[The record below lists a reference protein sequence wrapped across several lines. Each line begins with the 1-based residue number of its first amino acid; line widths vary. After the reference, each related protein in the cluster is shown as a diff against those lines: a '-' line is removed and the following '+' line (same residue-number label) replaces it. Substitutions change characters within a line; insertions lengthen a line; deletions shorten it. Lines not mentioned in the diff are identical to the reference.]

1 MATGGRDAGFAV
13 RAISGVS
20 DRRRHD
26 PARSWLARL
35 RASSSSA
42 PVLRDHVKRKT
53 VSKAQ
58 PAKTCSI
65 RCDIGFRRCLVD
77 VRRVGLFYRAEYEP
91 RLLEELHL
99 LERGMQRIRRRG
111 NRIDRGVTGF
121 LGCDP
126 RFLGGASDLLL
137 CLPEPLELVPIPVA
151 GLPRFL
157 RQYPEPLG
165 LSPGS
170 LGDHAMFFGDVA
182 VRLGLLTAIFSTPG
196 PALGLP
202 ALLFYRQVIV
212 SHFGL
217 TPERRV
223 FIRQEVCPTA
233 TKLASPLWTHRCIV
247 KRLPG
252 ARSKARLITG
262 CLRSTVHP
270 SRRRPRPRSG
280 GFKGVWPWNRSKSE
294 RSTFRRFSTPGAPRE
309 RSWSIAEAR

>member
-1 MATGGRDAGFAV
+1 MRVSRCAPFREFQIVDATTLPGVGSRVSGLPRRARPCSAITSSGRQLPKPNRRKLAPFA
-13 RAISGVS
+13 AT
-20 DRRRHD
+20 
-26 PARSWLARL
+26 LAL
-35 RASSSSA
+35 
-42 PVLRDHVKRKT
+42 
-53 VSKAQ
+53 
-58 PAKTCSI
+58 
-65 RCDIGFRRCLVD
+65 RRCLVD

-182 VRLGLLTAIFSTPG
+182 VRVGLLTAIFYTSG
-196 PALGLP
+196 PAL
-202 ALLFYRQVIV
+202 
-212 SHFGL
+212 
-217 TPERRV
+217 
-223 FIRQEVCPTA
+223 
-233 TKLASPLWTHRCIV
+233 CI
-247 KRLPG
+247 P
-252 ARSKARLITG
+252 
-262 CLRSTVHP
+262 
-270 SRRRPRPRSG
+270 
-280 GFKGVWPWNRSKSE
+280 
-294 RSTFRRFSTPGAPRE
+294 
-309 RSWSIAEAR
+309 